1 LEAETYRTVTVR
13 ERANVE
19 NIHMLSFFGKL
30 PWGHLLNRAR
40 QQADSSVFTI
50 VLSG

>member
-1 LEAETYRTVTVR
+1 
-13 ERANVE
+13 
-19 NIHMLSFFGKL
+19 MLSFFGKL